1 MTVTYP
7 NKITKIAS
15 PLKCYDDLIYT
26 IARMEYARIKGSH
39 VIDFGE
45 LLAIGRVVIN
55 DLIND
60 TDKEY
65 NVSYMSTAIRWAIR
79 NELRRRYRW
88 YVAKESR
95 SKDAQ
100 SEQVYVSILSINEL
114 QEQDNPVQIVDHSIT
129 PAQKCEFD
137 DLRILICKSI
147 KKLSTRERGI
157 IESRFFK
164 EKSVRD
170 ISLEFDV
177 SPSRVSRIIQS
188 GIDKIKKDLQKQ
200 EAIY

>member
-26 IARMEYARIKGSH
+26 IARMEYSRIKGSH

-95 SKDAQ
+95 TKDAQ

-147 KKLSTRERGI
+147 KKLSARERGI